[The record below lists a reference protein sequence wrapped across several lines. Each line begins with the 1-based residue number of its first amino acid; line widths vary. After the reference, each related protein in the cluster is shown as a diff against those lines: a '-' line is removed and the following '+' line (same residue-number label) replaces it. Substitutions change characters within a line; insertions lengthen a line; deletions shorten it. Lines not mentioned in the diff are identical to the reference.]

1 MQCYLR
7 YSLGAGWFVLPCAI
21 VQQSSFLIIH
31 QLLCGYLPNP
41 HHKPTL
47 NLSRE
52 KTKKYKHT
60 ALIST
65 TTKAICTQIGH
76 PLLAWQLHWSFIPSA
91 LLYYTPPWLNLT
103 LLHSTTLHHGSTWL
117 YFTLPHS
124 TMAQLDST
132 SLYYTLPWLNLTLL
146 DSTTLYHG
154 STCLYLTLLHSTM
167 AQLDSTSLYYTL
179 PWLNVPLLDSTWL
192 YFPLLHSTMALFGYT
207 HLECK
212 IGQYNYTYTHIPVQ
226 CQ

>member
-21 VQQSSFLIIH
+21 IQQSSFLIIH
-31 QLLCGYLPNP
+31 QLLCGYITNP

-65 TTKAICTQIGH
+65 TTKAICIQIGC
-76 PLLAWQLHWSFIPSA
+76 PLLAWQLHWSFI
-91 LLYYTPPWLNLT
+91 
-103 LLHSTTLHHGSTWL
+103 
-117 YFTLPHS
+117 
-124 TMAQLDST
+124 
-132 SLYYTLPWLNLTLL
+132 SL
-146 DSTTLYHG
+146 
-154 STCLYLTLLHSTM
+154 CFTLLHSTM

-179 PWLNVPLLDSTWL
+179 PWLSLAILTWSVRL
-192 YFPLLHSTMALFGYT
+192 GNTTT
-207 HLECK
+207 HTH
-212 IGQYNYTYTHIPVQ
+212 TYLSSVNSRV
-226 CQ
+226 